1 MICGGRVRIFRY
13 IKIKVMTIE
22 QFKEKHNEWGYPD
35 TNNVLM
41 RIASNLSDLHIEK
54 TFFTDEEMDQK
65 LNALKKYIFDY
76 QEVLRKE
83 KENV

>member
-1 MICGGRVRIFRY
+1 
-13 IKIKVMTIE
+13 MTIE
-22 QFKEKHNEWGYPD
+22 QFKEKHNEWSYPD

-54 TFFTDEEMDQK
+54 TFFTDEEMDNK